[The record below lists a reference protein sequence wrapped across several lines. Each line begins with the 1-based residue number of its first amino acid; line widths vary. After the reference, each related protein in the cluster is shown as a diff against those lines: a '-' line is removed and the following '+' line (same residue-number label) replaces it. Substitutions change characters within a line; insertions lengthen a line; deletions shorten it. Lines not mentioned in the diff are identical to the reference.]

1 MMIFSYLRNG
11 LVSSALLL
19 STALSAPALANS
31 TQALPELS
39 PRQIANDVKLTR
51 NPVTGFDE
59 FLAPSFDPFE
69 NDTELAGTAQ
79 LRSANNAITIDGQRL
94 AGGAILDLSFYY
106 NTESSDPYDNRGYG
120 DAVYLSGEYAPVTL
134 RDNRVLECAAHVQD
148 VIYHHEDYYAP
159 TYGLSLYR
167 PYRHYT
173 GFSTFG
179 GLGYGGFSS
188 FGTFIG
194 SNRLIGRGNFRT
206 TRRITPRGITVR
218 GTRNNLR
225 DGRNANGNRRA
236 NDDDNVERRRE
247 RREERRTRIR
257 DRRGDAGRS
266 SDSASVDG
274 RRGVDRAARRARN
287 DVGETPPGSNRRGA
301 LGVTRNDRTS
311 RRLLRGR
318 SGASLRTERLLSGQN
333 RRTNQPK
340 RSATVQNL
348 TSSPVQPK
356 TSQRSQSR
364 REKSQGTR
372 GNKSARKSSNKR
384 SNKNSAGS
392 NKSRNSARP
401 SSSIRSSSFRSRRM
415 VALSPMAS
423 FFGRNSRNV
432 ANHCAREEKL
442 SVHISQDRLDAARFD
457 GMTVIVLDRAGYELP
472 VFIPPN
478 YVEGFR
484 QAVAPIY
491 RESSSYSDP
500 SYSGGVSSYSYTE
513 GGIESFAPITPAEP
527 SCSVGNSLENDG
539 SCLAG
544 GYTGY
549 PTY

>member
-11 LVSSALLL
+11 LISSALLL
-19 STALSAPALANS
+19 STALSAPALAKS

-39 PRQIANDVKLTR
+39 PRQIANDIKLTR

-79 LRSANNAITIDGQRL
+79 LRSVNNAITIDGQRL

-120 DAVYLSGEYAPVTL
+120 DAVYLSGEYTAVTL
-134 RDNRVLECAAHVQD
+134 RDSRVLECAAHVQD
-148 VIYHHEDYYAP
+148 VGYHHEDYYAP
-159 TYGLSLYR
+159 SYGLSLYR

-179 GLGYGGFSS
+179 RLGFGGFSS
-188 FGTFIG
+188 IGTFIG
-194 SNRLIGRGNFRT
+194 SNRLIGRSNFGT

-218 GTRNNLR
+218 GTRNILR
-225 DGRNANGNRRA
+225 DRRNDIGNRRT
-236 NDDDNVERRRE
+236 NDDNNVEGRRE
-247 RREERRTRIR
+247 RREDRRDRIR
-257 DRRGDAGRS
+257 GRRNDEGRS
-266 SDSASVDG
+266 SDRASIDS
-274 RRGVDRAARRARN
+274 RRGADRAAWRERHG
-287 DVGETPPGSNRRGA
+287 VGETPRRSNRRGA
-301 LGVTRNDRTS
+301 SGVTRNDQTS
-311 RRLLRGR
+311 RRLARGR
-318 SGASLRTERLLSGQN
+318 SGTSLRTERLLSGQN
-333 RRTNQPK
+333 RQTNQPK
-340 RSATVQNL
+340 RSATVQSP
-348 TSSPVQPK
+348 TSTSVQPK
-356 TSQRSQSR
+356 TSKPSQSR
-364 REKSQGTR
+364 SVKSQGTSR
-372 GNKSARKSSNKR
+372 NNSVRKSVSER
-384 SNKNSAGS
+384 SNKSRTGS
-392 NKSRNSARP
+392 NNSRNSARR
-401 SSSIRSSSFRSRRM
+401 SSSTRSSSFRNRRM
-415 VALSPMAS
+415 VALGSMAS

-432 ANHCAREEKL
+432 ASHCAREEKL
-442 SVHISQDRLDAARFD
+442 SLHITQDRLDAARFD

-484 QAVAPIY
+484 QAVAPTQSK
-491 RESSSYSDP
+491 SSSYSA
-500 SYSGGVSSYSYTE
+500 SSYWEKSSYPVE
-513 GGIESFAPITPAEP
+513 GIENSAPFYPTESSCPAG
-527 SCSVGNSLENDG
+527 SSLQNDG

>member
-1 MMIFSYLRNG
+1 M
-11 LVSSALLL
+11 
-19 STALSAPALANS
+19 
-31 TQALPELS
+31 
-39 PRQIANDVKLTR
+39 
-51 NPVTGFDE
+51 
-59 FLAPSFDPFE
+59 
-69 NDTELAGTAQ
+69 
-79 LRSANNAITIDGQRL
+79 
-94 AGGAILDLSFYY
+94 
-106 NTESSDPYDNRGYG
+106 
-120 DAVYLSGEYAPVTL
+120 
-134 RDNRVLECAAHVQD
+134 
-148 VIYHHEDYYAP
+148 
-159 TYGLSLYR
+159 
-167 PYRHYT
+167 
-173 GFSTFG
+173 
-179 GLGYGGFSS
+179 
-188 FGTFIG
+188 
-194 SNRLIGRGNFRT
+194 
-206 TRRITPRGITVR
+206 R
-218 GTRNNLR
+218 GTRNSLR
-225 DGRNANGNRRA
+225 DRRNDIGNRRT
-236 NDDDNVERRRE
+236 NDDNNVEDRRE
-247 RREERRTRIR
+247 RREDRRERIR
-257 DRRGDAGRS
+257 DRRNDEGRS
-266 SDSASVDG
+266 SDRASIDG
-274 RRGVDRAARRARN
+274 NSGTDRAARQERHG
-287 DVGETPPGSNRRGA
+287 VGETPRRSNRRGA
-301 LGVTRNDRTS
+301 SGVTRNDQTS
-311 RRLLRGR
+311 RRLARGR
-318 SGASLRTERLLSGQN
+318 SGTSLRTERLLSGQN

-415 VALSPMAS
+415 VALAPMAS

-484 QAVAPIY
+484 QAVTPTQSK
-491 RESSSYSDP
+491 SSSYSA
-500 SYSGGVSSYSYTE
+500 SSYWEKSSYPVE
-513 GGIESFAPITPAEP
+513 GIENSAPFYPTEP
-527 SCSVGNSLENDG
+527 SCPAGSSLQNDG